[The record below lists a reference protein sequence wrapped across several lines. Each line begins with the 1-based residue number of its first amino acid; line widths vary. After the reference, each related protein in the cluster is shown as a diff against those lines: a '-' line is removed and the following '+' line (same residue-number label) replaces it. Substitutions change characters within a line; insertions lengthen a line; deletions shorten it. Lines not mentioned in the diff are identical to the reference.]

1 MPRLCPRP
9 SLPDVN
15 WGQTS
20 GFLLFAFLLVLPR
33 PSLLPGRFFHL
44 GSGLTLFP
52 RARASATESLE
63 GHGDCGDAGKRR
75 PKWSWPGMGRLR
87 RKHPGIESSGCQQP
101 PPPRLT
107 AVPSVA
113 AVLARGVEVGSIAT
127 PSDLSESAT
136 RKSVVL
142 VLT

>member
-33 PSLLPGRFFHL
+33 PSLLPGLFFHL

-52 RARASATESLE
+52 RARDSATESLE
-63 GHGDCGDAGKRR
+63 GHGDYGDAGKRR

-101 PPPRLT
+101 PPPPTTDGRPECGCCSRARRGSRQHLLT
-107 AVPSVA
+107 S
-113 AVLARGVEVGSIAT
+113 L
-127 PSDLSESAT
+127 ESAT
-136 RKSVVL
+136 RKSVAL